1 MFLIQLSCFPK
12 VYFSEVLLFFFFLQI
27 MNEWDFP
34 SGLTNHLANAGDMG
48 LIPGRGT
55 KIPHATGQLSPHNA
69 TTEPV

>member
-1 MFLIQLSCFPK
+1 
-12 VYFSEVLLFFFFLQI
+12 

-34 SGLTNHLANAGDMG
+34 NGLTNHLANAGDMG

-55 KIPHATGQLSPHNA
+55 KIPCATGQLSPHNA